1 MSFDLN
7 TLPEDQLRFYNSKHP
22 YAQNE
27 ILKHLN
33 DGLPFDK
40 AVTKEA
46 CESLVSYYD
55 WVKNNI
61 KDTDKYK
68 LDDWDDLHHT
78 NYTGD
83 NLTEFQKQLFDTLP
97 NVGKWQVGNYSR
109 MWRGLQEAEECLM
122 EFVYHE
128 VDYLNHMNSVN

>member
-7 TLPEDQLRFYNSKHP
+7 TLPEDQMRFYNGKHP

-109 MWRGLQEAEECLM
+109 MWR
-122 EFVYHE
+122 
-128 VDYLNHMNSVN
+128 

>member
-7 TLPEDQLRFYNSKHP
+7 TLPENELSFYNSKHP

-33 DGLPFDK
+33 DGLSFDE
-40 AVTKEA
+40 AVIKEA
-46 CESLVSYYD
+46 CESLVSYYG

-68 LDDWDDLHHT
+68 LDDWDDLHYT

-83 NLTEFQKQLFDTLP
+83 NLSEFQKQLFDTLP

-128 VDYLNHMNSVN
+128 VDYLNHMN

>member
-7 TLPEDQLRFYNSKHP
+7 TLPEDQLSFYNHKHP

-68 LDDWDDLHHT
+68 LDDWDELHHT
-78 NYTGD
+78 NYTGED
-83 NLTEFQKQLFDTLP
+83 LTEFQKHLFDTLP

-122 EFVYHE
+122 EFVHHE

>member
-7 TLPEDQLRFYNSKHP
+7 TLPENELSFYNSKHP

-33 DGLPFDK
+33 DGLSFDE
-40 AVTKEA
+40 AVIKEA

-68 LDDWDDLHHT
+68 LDDWDDLHYT

-83 NLTEFQKQLFDTLP
+83 NLSEFQKQLFDTLP

-128 VDYLNHMNSVN
+128 VDYLNNMN

>member
-7 TLPEDQLRFYNSKHP
+7 TLPENELSFYNSKHP

-33 DGLPFDK
+33 DGLCFDE
-40 AVTKEA
+40 AVIKEA

-68 LDDWDDLHHT
+68 LDDWDDLHYT

-128 VDYLNHMNSVN
+128 VDYLNHMN

>member
-7 TLPEDQLRFYNSKHP
+7 SLTEDQQSFYNHKQPIS
-22 YAQNE
+22 QRG
-27 ILKHLN
+27 ILKYLN
-33 DGLPFDK
+33 NGLTFEN
-40 AVTKEA
+40 AIVSEA
-46 CESLVSYYD
+46 TDSLVSYYT

-68 LDDWDDLHHT
+68 LDNWDDLHQT
-78 NYTGD
+78 NYTGG
-83 NLTEFQKQLFDTLP
+83 NLTEYQKRLFDTLP

-128 VDYLNHMNSVN
+128 VDYLVN

>member
-1 MSFDLN
+1 MNNYGLSD
-7 TLPEDQLRFYNSKHP
+7 DQIYNIIQSYNKRRE
-22 YAQNE
+22 YE
-27 ILKHLN
+27 
-33 DGLPFDK
+33 
-40 AVTKEA
+40 KER
-46 CESLVSYYD
+46 Y
-55 WVKNNI
+55 NNI

-68 LDDWDDLHHT
+68 LDDWDELHHT

-128 VDYLNHMNSVN
+128 VDYLNHMNSAN

>member
-7 TLPEDQLRFYNSKHP
+7 TLPENELSFYNSKHP

-33 DGLPFDK
+33 DGLSFDE
-40 AVTKEA
+40 AVIKEA

-68 LDDWDDLHHT
+68 LDDWDDLHYT

-83 NLTEFQKQLFDTLP
+83 NLSEFQKQLFDTLP

-122 EFVYHE
+122 EFVHHE
-128 VDYLNHMNSVN
+128 VDYLNHMN